1 VRHLLKRHPLPIR
14 AHFDFVLVLTYAL
27 PAAALR
33 PALNPGLEL
42 DAWEDHVSGDE
53 LGFVAVALVQTRHL
67 RPSFLPAAL
76 GRSFFLCGYRIFT
89 RYTTLAGRRLRGLQI
104 LRSDA
109 DGRAMVWAGNLLTH
123 YRYHLAEVAIDRAEE
138 RVEVAVTSRDGGGD
152 LAIRADLGA
161 PEGVLPPGSPF
172 TEERDARRFV
182 GPMPFT
188 FDYEA
193 ETHSILRVEGV
204 RPEWRPRL
212 VPVEVGEVSFFDHRS
227 FGNQLPRL
235 ASAFW
240 LEDVDYR
247 WRRGVR
253 EPLASRADP

>member
-1 VRHLLKRHPLPIR
+1 MRHLLKRHPLPIR

-33 PALNPGLEL
+33 PALNPGLRL
-42 DAWEDHVSGDE
+42 DTWGED
-53 LGFVAVALVQTRHL
+53 GFVAVALVRTRHL
-67 RPSFLPAAL
+67 RPAFLPAAL

-104 LRSDA
+104 LRSDT
-109 DGRAMVWAGNLLTH
+109 DRRSMVVAGNLLTH
-123 YRYHLAEVAIDRAEE
+123 YRYHLADVAVERTED
-138 RVEVAVTSRDGGGD
+138 RVEVGVTSRDGGGD
-152 LAIRADLGA
+152 LSVRATLDG

-172 TEERDARRFV
+172 TEESEARRFV

-188 FDYEA
+188 FDYEP

-212 VPVEVGEVSFFDHRS
+212 VPVEVREVSFFEHRS
-227 FGNQLPRL
+227 FGHQPPRL

-253 EPLASRADP
+253 EPLEARQGGPG